1 MRGNRFFSNIM
12 SPVLSRQ
19 QYVRK
24 LSKFLEYQTIAL
36 VAKLSLGI
44 NSELLNIPAYA
55 LENG

>member
-1 MRGNRFFSNIM
+1 M
-12 SPVLSRQ
+12 
-19 QYVRK
+19 
-24 LSKFLEYQTIAL
+24 SKFLEYQTIAL